1 MKCKIT
7 TWNVNSLKVRKP
19 HVLQFLQEES
29 PDILC
34 LQELKQ
40 PTEEVD
46 IRAFAELSYSTEVF
60 GQKTYN
66 GVATLTKKAFF
77 LNALTSSKT
86 FLILKIHR
94 AVFWQ

>member
-1 MKCKIT
+1 MRFYEIFMKCKIT

-46 IRAFAELSYSTEVF
+46 IRAFAELGYSTEVLV
-60 GQKTYN
+60 KR
-66 GVATLTKKAFF
+66 LT
-77 LNALTSSKT
+77 T
-86 FLILKIHR
+86 
-94 AVFWQ
+94 V